1 MGYFNIN
8 LLNAETFNF
17 TKEFLF
23 TLQSYSFILTIDKPT
38 RVYSSSATL
47 IDNIFTNKYCGKIT
61 IGNIIS
67 DISDHYSQFCLTEF
81 SCETDFPKKSLQVFT
96 KTMILDFSR
105 FSEEDF
111 NSELAQ
117 VDWGS
122 LVART
127 QGNIDI
133 AFSKIYNK
141 LNKLVNKHAPLKPL
155 SKRKF
160 KQSLKPWITKGLLK
174 SIKIKNALFASGD
187 IDK

>member
-1 MGYFNIN
+1 
-8 LLNAETFNF
+8 
-17 TKEFLF
+17 
-23 TLQSYSFILTIDKPT
+23 
-38 RVYSSSATL
+38 
-47 IDNIFTNKYCGKIT
+47 
-61 IGNIIS
+61 
-67 DISDHYSQFCLTEF
+67 
-81 SCETDFPKKSLQVFT
+81 
-96 KTMILDFSR
+96 MIRDFSR
-105 FSEEDF
+105 FSEGDF

-122 LVART
+122 IVVRT

-187 IDK
+187 IDKYKFYRNKLNYNPNPTKQEALLSYILYTTYERYEEDMDWNR

>member
-1 MGYFNIN
+1 
-8 LLNAETFNF
+8 
-17 TKEFLF
+17 
-23 TLQSYSFILTIDKPT
+23 
-38 RVYSSSATL
+38 
-47 IDNIFTNKYCGKIT
+47 
-61 IGNIIS
+61 
-67 DISDHYSQFCLTEF
+67 
-81 SCETDFPKKSLQVFT
+81 
-96 KTMILDFSR
+96 MIHDFSR

-122 LVART
+122 ILART

-160 KQSLKPWITKGLLK
+160 KQSLKPWIFAICHLPLGISTNTNSIETKLQP
-174 SIKIKNALFASGD
+174 
-187 IDK
+187 